1 MSAGRLR
8 RTLQLMAFTMKK
20 LILVI
25 MLGLSLGSVSA
36 FAQEEEYG
44 YDQRSHYEPAR
55 QSQAAYQINHINR
68 MLAHVQRQMARYG
81 ADWRTRREVRH
92 ISGEVN
98 HVNWEYQTRRFGGY
112 HLRREIEHIHNELH
126 RVELRLRFRPND
138 YYRWY

>member
-1 MSAGRLR
+1 MEFA
-8 RTLQLMAFTMKK
+8 MKK

-25 MLGLSLGSVSA
+25 VLGLSLGSVSA

-55 QSQAAYQINHINR
+55 HNQAAYQINHINR

-98 HVNWEYQTRRFGGY
+98 HVNWEYQTRRFSRY
-112 HLRREIEHIHNELH
+112 HPRRTSQPTHN
-126 RVELRLRFRPND
+126 D
-138 YYRWY
+138 